1 MTERAAIQLGV
12 EGGDQAAAQ
21 LRAYM
26 SIMKSLESAVLGTGK
41 TAEQASTSLQKI
53 EKSTAGVSGLAQQ
66 MKVLEQSVGGVAGKA
81 AILTNVWDAAFTAV
95 RKTVEF
101 ATSGLT
107 KGLGFNSM
115 IEDTQN
121 GIAAIVS
128 ANQRLVDSQG
138 NVVAGTRAV
147 EFAMQ
152 QARKVQADLKVDAL
166 QTNFS
171 FQQLVE
177 TFQSAVGPGMAAGV
191 KSIDGVREVAVMA
204 AQAMQALKIPAVQ
217 GAQEIRALFSG
228 EQGPDN
234 RLNQTLRITKA
245 QLEDVRKAGG
255 DVGEFLKEK
264 LKPYADAAAMS
275 TQNLSVI
282 VSNLGDALDQSLGE
296 AAKPLFDVLK
306 SAAGGIKLDG
316 FQGALN
322 EIGESLAV
330 AARAAAPLLESIVG
344 LGLAVVK
351 AGASFLSALGP
362 VAPALKVIIDFVA
375 GVIGKLGDWII
386 VIWLAQKAYMA
397 LAAAAVLQ
405 GAAGAIA
412 SLKVGMV
419 LLLTGVLDTV
429 AAIRAIPAAMA
440 IASASGVAA
449 GLAVAAAWAGVGLVI
464 AGVVYAAK
472 LVIDLRKEHQ
482 ELEASTASL
491 ATATATAMDQLVA
504 KFPEAS
510 KEVDALRTK
519 LKATTD
525 PDDVRKLNA
534 EWLALQRTY
543 ITMKGSLTATPI
555 PAPVDSKVAEE
566 MEKQTAKLKAALA
579 LLGTPEALRGITKAR
594 EEGAALIAQIK
605 RDYPEGE
612 KRAALLG
619 LAMKTMAADVAEAQK
634 KLSADSAIEAFKG
647 IAADQT
653 RARESAES
661 FTKTLEEQ
669 AKVFNAVTDEGTIMA
684 LAFRQIEADQE
695 KVRAKQAELN
705 GELEQMGAIAP
716 ATISQ
721 LRSAYQAMAA
731 LTLNDPSSTVGQ
743 GLQAGLLQVFAQIP
757 TAAESAANAVRDVWA
772 GMARAFDELF
782 FDVLTGR
789 FDDLKDVLKGFSDS
803 ILKSV
808 SNYLSDLLQR
818 YIKTLMTAQQ
828 QSGLP
833 MSKSYGPDG
842 TAFGGAAS
850 GASSFNLGTG
860 IAAAGVGYGVGS
872 AVGQIGNGQY
882 NMMGAQIGAVAG
894 AVAAAALGVKIGGT
908 IGSAIPGAGTLIG
921 ALVGAIVGLV
931 VGALMSPNTEMRV
944 PFAGDKLTKDQRN
957 LTRGVAG
964 DIGGFISDLAR
975 TGGFDST
982 QRGALAGAANDIMTW
997 FFKNMNFSAYAG
1009 SREDLDKDIA
1019 RLFSEVIPRELLHQM
1034 FGNRANP
1041 ELGNPGYAGITGAT
1055 RYDDTVNMGAPI
1067 TRMLT
1072 DLGVSV
1078 EKVRDISRKIDT
1090 QDPKKFMEFL
1100 SGFVEVVSG
1109 FQELKGKFSMTA
1121 GGLMGEINTDAR
1133 KTVLDSIKSRVG
1145 DIQEVLNAISL
1156 YSESQQVEK
1165 GKEALK
1171 IAREFFD
1178 QVKAYA
1184 QQLMRAGEEFASS
1197 VGSQLQRMRDM
1208 FKGREWLA
1216 DDLRRGITEIMFG
1229 SYETGSGSM
1238 IGVSPEKGIELAKQ
1252 AQAYIQQLFDLLA
1265 QRLADITALA
1275 SDIDSLRQKF
1285 GLSAAERNFEAS
1297 GGNQSL
1303 GVTGLANMAAAINAK
1318 VREAATL
1325 TGDAQLAKIAEI
1337 RDAAGEMY
1345 DYHLSLLRSIADGIR
1360 EITASID
1367 EQIRGIRWDAVTESY
1382 QDALKK
1388 MREADNPADAARYKA
1403 DAERIRAGQVDELQ
1417 AQYEALMA
1425 QIRGSQNPEEIRRL
1439 TAQAQG
1445 IMRTYLGLFDG
1456 EEVDASTRQAARDF
1470 AAEQLRLLGELST
1483 GALAALGDAVNE
1495 MLDDMVP
1502 GLNEIGGALQAQM
1515 SAVKAEMERLAAQLL
1530 LLNQRVQ
1537 EFVTQGVTNATTEM
1551 NKLVP
1556 AVIAATS
1563 TFTEFSGEVA
1573 GGTTS
1578 IDDFGDATDVATGK
1592 VDRFG
1597 RSLDRVAGVLDGL
1610 FTGNGGVPTSGLR
1623 GGGGGAPSQIG
1634 TALSTIRRTP
1644 QLMRGY
1650 TG

>member
-1 MTERAAIQLGV
+1 MREVITLDGNGNAGEFLK
-12 EGGDQAAAQ
+12 
-21 LRAYM
+21 
-26 SIMKSLESAVLGTGK
+26 SIE
-41 TAEQASTSLQKI
+41 AS
-53 EKSTAGVSGLAQQ
+53 VSGLANRAAFLQNAYA
-66 MKVLEQSVGGVAGKA
+66 VAFDVVGKA
-81 AILTNVWDAAFTAV
+81 AQGAMSVLQAGV
-95 RKTVEF
+95 
-101 ATSGLT
+101 
-107 KGLGFNSM
+107 GFNSM
-115 IEDTQN
+115 IENTKA
-121 GIAAIVS
+121 GMAAIIAS
-128 ANQRLVDSQG
+128 NQKLVDSQG
-138 NVVAGTRAV
+138 QVVTGSRAI
-147 EFAMQ
+147 EFAMG
-152 QARKVQADLKVDAL
+152 QATQVQAKLRQDAL
-166 QTNFS
+166 LTS
-171 FQQLVE
+171 FTYKELVE
-177 TFQSAVGPGMAAGV
+177 TFNSGLGPAMAAGV
-191 KSIDGVREVAVMA
+191 TNLDSVRKVSVAA
-204 AQAMQALKIPAVQ
+204 AQAMQALGIPAHQ
-217 GAQEIRALFSG
+217 AAQELRSLFTG
-228 EQGPDN
+228 DVGPDS
-234 RLNQTLRITKA
+234 RLNQQLRITKA
-245 QLEDVRKAGG
+245 DLEKVRSAGG
-255 DVGEFLKEK
+255 DVGEFVFGK
-264 LKPYADAAAMS
+264 LKTYADAAAAS
-275 TQNLSVI
+275 AGNLTVMM
-282 VSNLGDALDQSLGE
+282 SNLVDLFQGMSGE
-296 AAKPLFDVLK
+296 ATKPLFDVIKNLVGGAGGSLSGLQSGMNSIGE
-306 SAAGGIKLDG
+306 SAAGALRDLYPLVEAVGKLALSLVKAGVEFVRMLGPAAPLLASAIAGTAALIDKY
-316 FQGALN
+316 GALIAVLWAAQKVFVILTAAATLSGVAGAVSTVTGAYGALRTSIIATQAALATLPGLFAASGAAGVASATVAALAWSLLGAAIVGVGIGLGFAIKYALDWRQELKN
-322 EIGESLAV
+322 VEAASVTTKEASANLLSGLEKQFPQVKDEAAKLRKELELATTPADINRTNAAILDLKKSVQDLRNTATGPFIAPAVLKEREDEAKAIAKLQSSLNVLNASEGTKAIVAIREKWTLEIAELAKKWGQGSEAVVLATKNMAGEIAKAEKSIGESLRKTRGEAEAFFFSQNVTQDQSGAQARLAAFTKELEDRAV
-330 AARAAAPLLESIVG
+330 AQSKADKALVDSSREYMRESARV
-344 LGLAVVK
+344 AVEY
-351 AGASFLSALGP
+351 
-362 VAPALKVIIDFVA
+362 LKYVTQTVQ
-375 GVIGKLGDWII
+375 G
-386 VIWLAQKAYMA
+386 MRE
-397 LAAAAVLQ
+397 LAAKNLAEVLNN
-405 GAAGAIA
+405 
-412 SLKVGMV
+412 
-419 LLLTGVLDTV
+419 
-429 AAIRAIPAAMA
+429 PN
-440 IASASGVAA
+440 
-449 GLAVAAAWAGVGLVI
+449 
-464 AGVVYAAK
+464 
-472 LVIDLRKEHQ
+472 
-482 ELEASTASL
+482 
-491 ATATATAMDQLVA
+491 ATAGQGV
-504 KFPEAS
+504 S
-510 KEVDALRTK
+510 
-519 LKATTD
+519 
-525 PDDVRKLNA
+525 
-534 EWLALQRTY
+534 
-543 ITMKGSLTATPI
+543 
-555 PAPVDSKVAEE
+555 
-566 MEKQTAKLKAALA
+566 
-579 LLGTPEALRGITKAR
+579 
-594 EEGAALIAQIK
+594 
-605 RDYPEGE
+605 
-612 KRAALLG
+612 AALL
-619 LAMKTMAADVAEAQK
+619 D
-634 KLSADSAIEAFKG
+634 
-647 IAADQT
+647 
-653 RARESAES
+653 
-661 FTKTLEEQ
+661 
-669 AKVFNAVTDEGTIMA
+669 
-684 LAFRQIEADQE
+684 
-695 KVRAKQAELN
+695 
-705 GELEQMGAIAP
+705 
-716 ATISQ
+716 
-721 LRSAYQAMAA
+721 
-731 LTLNDPSSTVGQ
+731 
-743 GLQAGLLQVFAQIP
+743 VFAKIP
-757 TAAESAANAVRDVWA
+757 TAAESAANAVRDVWS

-803 ILKSV
+803 IMRSV

-818 YIKTLMTAQQ
+818 YVKTLMTAQQ

-882 NMMGAQIGAVAG
+882 NMIGAQIGAVAG
-894 AVAAAALGVKIGGT
+894 AIAAAALGIKIGGT

-1034 FGNRANP
+1034 FGNRATNDF
-1041 ELGNPGYAGITGAT
+1041 GNPGYAGITGAT
-1055 RYDDTVNMGAPI
+1055 RYTDAVDAGAPI
-1067 TRMLT
+1067 TKMLL
-1072 DLGVSV
+1072 DLGVSFA
-1078 EKVRDISRKIDT
+1078 KIRDISRMIDT

-1109 FQELKGKFSMTA
+1109 FQDLKKKFSMTA
-1121 GGLMGEINTDAR
+1121 GGLMGEINSDAR

-1208 FKGREWLA
+1208 FKNREWIA

-1275 SDIDSLRQKF
+1275 SDIDSLRAKF
-1285 GLSAAERNFEAS
+1285 GLSAGERNFEAA

-1303 GVTGLANMAAAINAK
+1303 GVAGLANMAAALQAK
-1318 VREAATL
+1318 IRESQTL

-1345 DYHLSLLRSIADGIR
+1345 DYHLSLLKSIQDGIR

-1367 EQIRGIRWDAVTESY
+1367 EQIRGIHWDAVTESY
-1382 QDALKK
+1382 QDALKR

-1403 DAERIRAGQVDELQ
+1403 EAERIRAGQVDELQ
-1417 AQYEALMA
+1417 AQYQALMA
-1425 QIRGSQNPEEIRRL
+1425 QIRGSQDPEEIRRL

-1456 EEVDASTRQAARDF
+1456 EEVDPATRAAARA
-1470 AAEQLRLLGELST
+1470 AAEAQLRALQELST
-1483 GALAALGDAVNE
+1483 SALEALGETINDLIDGGLA
-1495 MLDDMVP
+1495 
-1502 GLNEIGGALQAQM
+1502 GLNDVAGELATQM
-1515 SAVKAEMERLAAQLL
+1515 ASVKAEMERLAAQLL

-1573 GGTTS
+1573 GGTTGLG
-1578 IDDFGDATDVATGK
+1578 DFGDATDVATGK

-1610 FTGNGGVPTSGLR
+1610 FTGNGSGGATTSGLR

-1634 TALSTIRRTP
+1634 SALLALRRTP
-1644 QLMRGY
+1644 SRSY
-1650 TG
+1650 T